1 MNELM
6 VIASIVIGAMVIIIF
21 LLITTVSSKLNSLET
36 RVKSLKVTLDQVAN
50 QVDVPEQP
58 INDKLRK
65 LLKEGKEVKAVK
77 EARQVLGLSLLEA
90 KQYVDKL

>member
-6 VIASIVIGAMVIIIF
+6 ITAGIVIGGLVIIIF
-21 LLITTVSSKLNSLET
+21 MLITTVTPKLNSLET
-36 RVKSLKVTLDQVAN
+36 QIKSLKFTLDQVAN
-50 QVDVPEQP
+50 QVEVPEHP

-65 LLKEGKEVKAVK
+65 MLKEGKEVKAIK
-77 EARQVLGLSLLEA
+77 EARQVFGLSLLEA

>member
-1 MNELM
+1 M
-6 VIASIVIGAMVIIIF
+6 VIPSIVIGAMVIIIF
-21 LLITTVSSKLNSLET
+21 LLITTVSSKLNSLEI

>member
-6 VIASIVIGAMVIIIF
+6 ITAGIVIGGLVIIIF
-21 LLITTVSSKLNSLET
+21 MLITTVTPKLNSLET
-36 RVKSLKVTLDQVAN
+36 QIKSLKFTLDQVAN
-50 QVDVPEQP
+50 QVEVPEHP

-65 LLKEGKEVKAVK
+65 MLKEGKEVKAIK
-77 EARQVLGLSLLEA
+77 EARQVFGLSLVEA